1 MYSWSFIASVSY
13 ENVDFKNR
21 CSVFCNHLSKAF
33 IFYYRV
39 RLLAVYSVCILQCT
53 HEFKNCSNGVIF
65 V

>member
-1 MYSWSFIASVSY
+1 MYSWSFIASVLY
-13 ENVDFKNR
+13 ENVGFKNC

-33 IFYYRV
+33 VFYYRV